1 METLLTTYG
10 LAFDDIV
17 YVRVSAANYMG
28 QGAWSQANSGGARIR
43 VIPGQMSTV
52 VKDVT
57 STATSLVLKW
67 SSLIYDTET
76 GNSEILAYNV
86 WWDSKSGTV
95 NIDLFEGLALTH
107 IVSGLVPGN
116 EYKFAIRA
124 RNIYGYGPYSD
135 IATL

>member
-10 LAFDDIV
+10 LTFDDIV

-43 VIPGQMSTV
+43 VIPGKISPV
-52 VKDVT
+52 VKDEA
-57 STATSLVLKW
+57 STATSLVLNW
-67 SSLIYDTET
+67 SSLVTDTET

-86 WWDSKSGTV
+86 WWDSNSGTV
-95 NIDLFEGLALTH
+95 NIDLFEGLTLTYT
-107 IVSGLVPGN
+107 VSGLVPGN

-124 RNIYGYGPYSD
+124 RNIYGFGPYSE
-135 IATL
+135 IVTL